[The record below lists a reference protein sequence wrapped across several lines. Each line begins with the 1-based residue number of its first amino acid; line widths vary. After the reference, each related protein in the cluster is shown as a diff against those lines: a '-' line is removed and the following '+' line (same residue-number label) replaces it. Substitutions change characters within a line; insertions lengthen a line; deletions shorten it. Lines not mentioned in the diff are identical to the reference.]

1 MPPKKNSYSRGTSP
15 IPSSGLSRG
24 TSPIRF
30 NRVER
35 ETSPIPFKKYDK
47 VISNLNQ
54 GEFMTAHQLPSAP
67 MSPQRRLRNALILGG
82 LGAAA
87 GAMYKFRQ
95 PLMKLGNQAYNFAHD
110 KFHNLFSFNQPSNL
124 TNAIEPNHHHW

>member
-1 MPPKKNSYSRGTSP
+1 MPPRKGLDRGTSP

-54 GEFMTAHQLPSAP
+54 GEFMTAHQLPSSP
-67 MSPQRRLRNALILGG
+67 MTPQRRLRNALILGG

-95 PLMKLGNQAYNFAHD
+95 PLMKLDNQAYNFAHD
-110 KFHNLFSFNQPSNL
+110 KFHNLFSFNHPSN
-124 TNAIEPNHHHW
+124 TTSMIEPNHHHW